1 MAISTTG
8 TVLTIS
14 GTGIEE
20 LVVNIK
26 SFPDLGAAPAAIDIT
41 TLADEEQNF
50 IPGKKGRA
58 AMEFIA
64 NYDEE
69 QFAKLQAG
77 EQKDL
82 SYAVSVGSKKYTFA
96 GQHSVVI
103 AAGALNA
110 AVDMKI
116 TVFPNGPMTAAAT
129 A

>member
-14 GTGIEE
+14 GDGVEE
-20 LVVNIK
+20 FVVNIK

-64 NYDEE
+64 NYEE
-69 QFAKLQAG
+69 DKFATLQNC
-77 EQKDL
+77 EQKKL
-82 SYAVSVGSKKYTFA
+82 SYAISVGSKKYTFS

-116 TVFPNGPMTAAAT
+116 TVFPEGPMSIA
-129 A
+129 